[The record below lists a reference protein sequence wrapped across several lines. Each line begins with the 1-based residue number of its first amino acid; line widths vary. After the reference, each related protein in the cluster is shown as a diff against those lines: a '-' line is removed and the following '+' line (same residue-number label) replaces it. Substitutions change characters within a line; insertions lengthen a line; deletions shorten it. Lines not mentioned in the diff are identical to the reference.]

1 MANMS
6 IGGYTL
12 DSNPSSLTVIKAAKS
27 CAVVRTLG
35 GAAFFNWGTV
45 LPGTPIEAR
54 WDKMLETEFAA
65 IDDMMDA
72 DGTVV
77 LDPQDGSGST
87 FNVWLVSFDGDYYL
101 EISDGTDANVFRQ
114 NVVLQIVIESEV
126 S

>member
-12 DSNPSSLTVIKAAKS
+12 DSNPANLTVIKAAKS
-27 CAVVRTLG
+27 CAVVKTLG

-45 LPGTPIEAR
+45 LPGSPVEAR
-54 WDKMLETEFAA
+54 WDKMLETEFAT
-65 IDDMMDA
+65 IDAMMDA

-77 LDPQDGSGST
+77 LDPQDGSGKT

-101 EISDGTDANVFRQ
+101 EISDGTVAGVYRQ
-114 NVVLQIVIESEV
+114 NVVLEMVIESEV